1 MNERKL
7 KQLNII
13 IIMTALAGL
22 IFIGLFVFVFAP
34 KGQNK
39 IEGDTISDLSEG
51 WILKSY
57 NGENDKIISLPNKV
71 NGDVN
76 NVIVLMHK
84 VPDDVNGN
92 TAIAFKTEFQNV
104 KVLIGEETVYTNGIM
119 NEQKLMK
126 NAVPCYNIVE
136 IGNAAPG
143 DIITIYLSSG
153 YKKYCGNIPE
163 IYYGNKSDIIFN
175 IINNNGFGIV
185 LSVSLIATSII
196 LTICLLLMKN
206 SEVDKRKSIYA
217 FSFIFATALWS
228 LLSNPIMQLLFRNI
242 FGIYMSSM
250 VILLILPVLYIM
262 YQRCFALK
270 RRYAKIFEIGIYTYS
285 INFLTGV
292 VFQICGVCDFAT
304 YIVFTKI
311 LIIIGLLLLS
321 GIMYLA
327 ADAYSDK
334 NIYSNFAA
342 NVLILAACVLE
353 GILSFFKFYKKYDG
367 TILQTGI
374 FIFLVMMVVNV
385 QKEIVKEVN
394 SKKEEALN
402 SLEEK
407 KVKIVKNINTNLV
420 FHSLNEAISS
430 LKDDKENSRLI
441 YNTSVYLKNNIRAAA
456 DNSLVPFKEELE
468 YIKAYLGM
476 EQRINKGLTVEIE
489 DKVDNFRVPFSTIES
504 IVENSVRNGALK
516 STGNPRIVVRIYER
530 LDCFAIQI
538 VDNGKGIGPD
548 KKFTG
553 SVSFKEIKR
562 KLKTMCSAGI
572 EIRNKADLGTVV
584 TVKIPKEDFI
594 IKED

>member
-13 IIMTALAGL
+13 IIITALAGL
-22 IFIGLFVFVFAP
+22 VFIGLFVFVFAP
-34 KGQNK
+34 EGQNK

-57 NGENDKIISLPNKV
+57 NGETDRIVSLPEKV
-71 NGDVN
+71 KGDAN
-76 NVIVLMHK
+76 EVIVLMHK

-104 KVLIGEETVYTNGIM
+104 KVLIGEETVYTNGIL

-153 YKKYCGNIPE
+153 YKKYSKNMPE
-163 IYYGNKSDIIFN
+163 IYYGNKSDIIFE
-175 IINNNGFGIV
+175 IINNNGFGLI

-242 FGIYMSSM
+242 FAIYMSSM

-270 RRYAKIFEIGIYTYS
+270 RRYAKIFEIGIYTYA

-304 YIVFTKI
+304 YIIFTKI
-311 LIIIGLLLLS
+311 LIIIGLILLS
-321 GIMYLA
+321 VIMYLA

-342 NVLILAACVLE
+342 NVLVLAACVLE

-367 TILQTGI
+367 AVLQTGI

-420 FHSLNEAISS
+420 FHALNETISS
-430 LKDDKENSRLI
+430 LKEDKENSRLI

-456 DNSLVPFKEELE
+456 DSSLVPFKEELE

-504 IVENSVRNGALK
+504 LVENAVRNGALK
-516 STGNPRIVVRIYER
+516 SAGNPRIVVRIYER

-553 SVSFKEIKR
+553 NTSFKDIKR
-562 KLKTMCSAGI
+562 RLKTMCRAGL
-572 EIRNKADLGTVV
+572 EIRNKADLGTVI
-584 TVKIPKEDFI
+584 TVKIPKEGFI